1 MKKWKMWIAAAT
13 ACAMLFVG
21 CGSKNTDDV
30 KETDSDKQTE
40 TEQEEEKEPI
50 KIASLKGPTS
60 IGMVKLMDDA
70 EENGQYDVTIYA
82 SAAEV
87 SPLLISGDV
96 DVANIPANLAAVLYA
111 KMKGNI
117 EVLNI
122 NTLGVLYMVG
132 ANRESA
138 SFEELK
144 GATIYTTGKGTTPEY
159 ALNYLLEQ
167 NGMTPEDFNIEYKSE
182 ATEVV
187 AALQSDTEA
196 VGVLPQ
202 PFVTVAQ
209 SQIEGLNILMSL
221 TEEWNRVA
229 KDSELVTGVTV
240 VRKDYLKEHEDQIQ
254 KFMTDLENS
263 IDYVNANVEEMS
275 ASVEKYDIIK
285 AAIAKKAIPYCNLT
299 YIAGTDMKN
308 KLGGYLEVLFQQDA
322 QSVGGA
328 VPDDDFYYQAK

>member
-1 MKKWKMWIAAAT
+1 
-13 ACAMLFVG
+13 
-21 CGSKNTDDV
+21 
-30 KETDSDKQTE
+30 
-40 TEQEEEKEPI
+40 
-50 KIASLKGPTS
+50 
-60 IGMVKLMDDA
+60 
-70 EENGQYDVTIYA
+70 
-82 SAAEV
+82 
-87 SPLLISGDV
+87 
-96 DVANIPANLAAVLYA
+96 
-111 KMKGNI
+111 
-117 EVLNI
+117 
-122 NTLGVLYMVG
+122 MVG